1 MFSDYEKKQFYLDS
15 AELTIIKKEDFK
27 IGDLVKATDW
37 YKLTQFDTDFI
48 GASEIVKLSGNNMEL
63 KNGKIIHKS
72 FLILEEEV

>member
-1 MFSDYEKKQFYLDS
+1 MFSDYEKKQFYLAS
-15 AELTIIKKEDFK
+15 AELTILKKADFK

-37 YKLTQFDTDFI
+37 YKLAQFDTDFI
-48 GASEIVKLSGNNMEL
+48 GASKIVKLSGNNMEL

>member
-1 MFSDYEKKQFYLDS
+1 MFSDDERRQFYLNS

-37 YKLTQFDTDFI
+37 YKRLQFETDFK
-48 GASEIVKLSGNNMEL
+48 GSSEIVKLSGNNMEL
-63 KNGKIIHKS
+63 KNGEIIHKN